1 VGEAIIAQVYWQ
13 NLNASLLE
21 IYTDVKGV
29 YTADPQ
35 IIDSAQLISNICFED
50 MAELSKYGAKVLHP
64 DTLLPCE
71 RMNIPIM
78 IKSTFTPE
86 EGGTLIESKSQVR
99 PGSFSKAVAI
109 RDNQVL
115 LTVKKSKDLT
125 IENIINSLS
134 QYKVSVDIV
143 STSRTDYKLLIDKS
157 DTSTF
162 GKNHK
167 YDFLN
172 ELTITSIKDDLSRLT
187 IIGKSVLKLT
197 KALQRFIEST
207 NIPVL
212 IISNREGFPN
222 FSLLI
227 QNKYVKSLITKLHN
241 ILIES

>member
-1 VGEAIIAQVYWQ
+1 
-13 NLNASLLE
+13 
-21 IYTDVKGV
+21 
-29 YTADPQ
+29 
-35 IIDSAQLISNICFED
+35 
-50 MAELSKYGAKVLHP
+50 
-64 DTLLPCE
+64 
-71 RMNIPIM
+71 
-78 IKSTFTPE
+78 
-86 EGGTLIESKSQVR
+86 VR